1 MPSRLKSLEMHG
13 YKTFAARTEFQFAG
27 SITAIVGP
35 NGSGKSN
42 IADAIRW
49 VLGEQSFSLL
59 RGKKTE
65 DMIFSGSE
73 LRPRAGMASATIVF
87 DNDDGWL
94 PIDFSEVAITRRA
107 YRDGENEYLLNGQRV
122 RLRDVGELLAKSG
135 LAERTYTIIGQGL
148 VDAALALKAEE
159 RRQLFEEAAG
169 IGLYRTRK
177 EEALRRLEATRR
189 NLERVEDILAELQP
203 RLRSLE
209 RQARRSQEYE
219 QVKADLRL
227 VLRDWYGYHWHKTQQ
242 ELTEAHNAAH
252 AQETALE
259 STRQNLAD
267 SEKLLFDSRER
278 IQKLRVRLNTWHHQS
293 AQYHNQSETLN
304 RDLAV
309 REERE
314 RSLRVQYQDSVTES
328 TLLNEELVLFKERLV
343 SAEEEVTRRKQELTE
358 AQIQVEAAR
367 EALLDRQKDREQ
379 AEREVEIARQTLS
392 EHTARQAHLKTR
404 LIESNLKAEQFF
416 PAIQAAT
423 EAIVTAAKDVQIQQ
437 KRLNELTRAMKE
449 AESNRQKAEETAK
462 DHHRRVLE
470 IEMTRKEIL
479 EKRAVKETE
488 VARLSAQLEVL
499 EQAENAL
506 AGYADGARVLIQAA
520 RQSRLSGLRGA
531 LSNYLDIPVELE
543 IAVAAALGEYVDGIL
558 IETGVSPEEAL
569 GYLEGQTTKAA
580 LLPVDTLLPVSEGS
594 AIDIQPVEG
603 ILGQAV
609 ELLTAP
615 EELKPVVDLLL
626 RQVWI
631 AKDRKIARRFIQDM
645 RLMGVGI
652 SPNCRV
658 VTLRGEVFYASGQIL
673 AGQEGKSGTISRPRQ
688 RREIA
693 QSLSESKLQVNQF
706 SEQLQKIDGDLTIL
720 RVEGVKAD
728 TEVQD
733 RRQQEEEARNA
744 DNQQELAVEK
754 ARRQHQ
760 WQREQK
766 VNLEAEIKRSLEEI
780 NQIINEL
787 SQLETMVH
795 SANEGLRVKNIDLLS
810 LSLDESQ
817 TQVSHWNTRQAVIER
832 ALVEASHRQK
842 ERQEELERA
851 DRNRDGLQSK
861 INEFEVSLKE
871 LGTERI
877 LLRGEEASLKT
888 QIEKLEALISPADDE
903 LQKLEDEQTNLET
916 HVAKTR
922 QELSLAEHRHAQAR
936 IALARRQEALDGLRH
951 RIEDDFGLVAFEYT
965 DSVSG
970 PTPLPIQGM
979 VEQLPLIKELS
990 PDIEETIRIQ
1000 RGQIH
1005 RIGPINPEAQAE
1017 YEEVKERFEFLTDQL
1032 ADLHKAEA
1040 DVKQV
1045 IGELDLLMERE
1056 FRTTFDAVAQ
1066 EFRTIFTRLFGG
1078 GTARLVLTDPE
1089 DLTNT
1094 GIDIEARLPGR
1105 RTQGLMLL
1113 SGGERS
1119 LTATSLVFALL
1130 KVSPTPF
1137 CVLDEVDA
1145 MLDEANVGR
1154 FRELLREL
1162 SDDTQFIIIT
1172 HNRNTVQVSDVIYG
1186 ITMGPDSTSQVLS
1199 LKLDEVGQ
1207 VVD

>member
-13 YKTFAARTEFQFAG
+13 YKTFAGRTEFQFAG

-73 LRPRAGMASATIVF
+73 LRPRAGMASATIIF

-189 NLERVEDILAELQP
+189 NMERVEDILVELQP

-227 VLRDWYGYHWHKTQQ
+227 VLRDWYGYHWHKIQQ
-242 ELTEAHNAAH
+242 ELTEARDAAH
-252 AQETALE
+252 IQETALE
-259 STRQNLAD
+259 SARQHLAD
-267 SEKLLFDSRER
+267 AEKLLFDSREH
-278 IQKLRVRLNTWHHQS
+278 IQKLRARLNTWHHQS
-293 AQYHNQSETLN
+293 AQYHTQSETIS

-314 RSLRVQYQDSVTES
+314 RSLRAQYQNVVTDS
-328 TLLNEELVLFKERLV
+328 TLLNEELVLFQERLV
-343 SAEEEVTRRKQELTE
+343 SAEEEVTRRKQELKE
-358 AQIQVEAAR
+358 AQIQADAAR
-367 EALLDRQKDREQ
+367 ETLLERQKEREQ
-379 AEREVEIARQTLS
+379 AEKNVEIARQTLS
-392 EHTARQAHLKTR
+392 EHTARQRHLKTR
-404 LIESNLKAEQFF
+404 LLEGKLKAEHFF
-416 PAIQAAT
+416 PIIQAST
-423 EAIVTAAKDVQIQQ
+423 DAIVNAANDVQIQQ
-437 KRLNELTRAMKE
+437 KRINELTRALKE
-449 AESNRQKAEETAK
+449 AQTNRRRAEETAGE
-462 DHHRRVLE
+462 HHRRVLE
-470 IEMTRKEIL
+470 IETTRKELL
-479 EKRAVKETE
+479 EKLAVKETE
-488 VARLSAQLEVL
+488 AMRLSAQLEVL

-506 AGYADGARVLIQAA
+506 TGYADGARILIQAA
-520 RQSRLSGLRGA
+520 RQARLSGLRGA

-558 IETGVSPEEAL
+558 IDTGVSPEEVL
-569 GYLEGQTTKAA
+569 EYLEGQATKAA
-580 LLPVDTLLPVSEGS
+580 LLPMDTLLPISEGF
-594 AIDIQPVEG
+594 ALDIQPIEG
-603 ILGQAV
+603 ILGQV
-609 ELLTAP
+609 SDLITAP
-615 EELKPVVDLLL
+615 EELKPAVDLLL
-626 RQVWI
+626 RQVWV
-631 AKDRKIARRFIQDM
+631 ARDRKTARRFIQDI
-645 RLMGVGI
+645 RLQGGNI
-652 SPNCRV
+652 SFNCRV

-693 QSLSESKLQVNQF
+693 QSLSETKFQVSQLT
-706 SEQLQKIDGDLTIL
+706 EQLQKIDGYLSIL
-720 RVEGVKAD
+720 RAEGVKID
-728 TEVQD
+728 LEVQNQ
-733 RRQQEEEARNA
+733 RQQEDETRSAH
-744 DNQQELAVEK
+744 NQQEHTVEK

-766 VNLEAEIKRSLEEI
+766 ANLEAEIKRNLDEI
-780 NQIINEL
+780 NQIISEL
-787 SQLETMVH
+787 SQLETMVQT
-795 SANEGLRVKNIDLLS
+795 AYEELRLKNASLLS
-810 LSLDESQ
+810 LSLDELQ
-817 TQVSHWNTRQAVIER
+817 TQVSHWNTHQAVTEG

-851 DRNRDGLQSK
+851 NRNRTSLQTKISEFDVSIKGLE
-861 INEFEVSLKE
+861 NEKV
-871 LGTERI
+871 
-877 LLRGEEASLKT
+877 LLRGEEDSLT
-888 QIEKLEALISPADDE
+888 QQIEELDALISPADDE
-903 LQKLEDEQTNLET
+903 LQKLEDEQTSLET
-916 HVAKTR
+916 RVAQTR
-922 QELSLAEHRHAQAR
+922 QESSLAEHRHAQAK
-936 IALARRQEALDGLRH
+936 IALARRQEALDSLRH

-965 DSVSG
+965 ESVSG

-979 VEQLPLIKELS
+979 VEQLPLVMDLS
-990 PDIEETIRIQ
+990 PDIEETIRRQ
-1000 RGQIH
+1000 RGQMH

-1017 YEEVKERFEFLTDQL
+1017 YDEVKERFEFLTDQL
-1032 ADLHKAEA
+1032 ADLHKADV

-1078 GTARLVLTDPE
+1078 GSARLVLTDP
-1089 DLTNT
+1089 DNLTNT

-1162 SDDTQFIIIT
+1162 SEETQFIIIT